1 MTYTAYQW
9 VNTVQLCCKV
19 KGQSKSIIWCTVSMT
34 RIVNVPLCFQYS
46 AAGIIHKL
54 DTDTWNVHWVT
65 TISTTAT
72 YKQIK
77 LWVKQSTMNH
87 IMIILIAFLF
97 VSTYAVV
104 VLEVDHNIKDSH
116 WAVYEITM
124 NLLSVLAL
132 LQWII
137 IHRCIIIQSS
147 GPGMQ
152 WYQSLNNYC
161 TSYSVVTY

>member
-1 MTYTAYQW
+1 MMTYKAYQW

-34 RIVNVPLCFQYS
+34 HIVNVPLCFQYS
-46 AAGIIHKL
+46 VSSWDYSQAWHCYMKCALSHYSQH
-54 DTDTWNVHWVT
+54 N
-65 TISTTAT
+65 S

-87 IMIILIAFLF
+87 IIMIILIAFLF

-104 VLEVDHNIKDSH
+104 VFRDHNIIDSH

-132 LQWII
+132 LQWIM

-152 WYQSLNNYC
+152 YVISITQ
-161 TSYSVVTY
+161 